1 MKKILTMTI
10 VVIVLT
16 AIVAA
21 CGGAAPAPAATNAP
35 AAPAQPTAAQPT
47 SAPQPTAVPPT
58 AAQAQPTAAAQ
69 PTTAGAQPTTAPA
82 ASNDTPPNW
91 LKWHDPA
98 AEASEL
104 FNKANGT
111 GPYKLGSWTPGE
123 GFEFVANENFWLK
136 QAPWEGGPSGVA
148 RIPRVVLKEID
159 EWGTRFAALQAGDAD
174 YVTVNPEFWPQVD
187 EVSAQDCDAATGA
200 CQPLNGT
207 GNLLRYRGLA
217 ATNATHVLLNAN
229 INTEGGNNY
238 IGSGALD
245 GNGIPAEFF
254 NDVHVRKAFNYC
266 FDWETY
272 IKDVWQG
279 EAAQSN
285 GPIIDPMLGYNP
297 NGPKYTTDLAKCEEE
312 FKASTWKTEDGR
324 SLWDAGFYMQL
335 TYNTGNTTRQI
346 IAEIIKSNIEKVNPN
361 FKIEVFALPWPVF
374 LKERT
379 AEKLPVYTIGWG
391 EDYHDPHNWVVPFLA
406 SYGTYGSGVPKDLQP
421 KLDEMIDQAVSAV
434 DPAERQ
440 KLYQDI
446 QQFVYDNAIH
456 LYLVQ
461 GQGRRYFQPWVQ
473 GYYYNPS
480 YSSDSGWYYQY
491 SKAPDA
497 KNPDTFTYITFG
509 DAETLDPNWSYE
521 SLGGG
526 VIQNI
531 YDPIVWLKKD
541 SVTEVVPWL
550 AEKWDISPDGKTYT
564 FNIRKGVQFHK
575 GGELKASDL
584 AYSLQR
590 GLLQDRTDGPQN
602 LYMQPLFNVPS
613 IKDLAA
619 QEAGMN
625 ETPEDINDIPASGLR
640 AACEKVMST
649 ITADDAAN
657 TLTITLNRPFA
668 PWLQLMAGYWS
679 VGMSKDWVIAQG
691 GWDGTCN

>member
-1 MKKILTMTI
+1 MKKYLSIALVSLTL
-10 VVIVLT
+10 V

-21 CGGAAPAPAATNAP
+21 CGGAAPAAAPTQAP
-35 AAPAQPTAAQPT
+35 AAQPTAATQPT
-47 SAPQPTAVPPT
+47 NAPQATDVPPT
-58 AAQAQPTAAAQ
+58 AMSQPTAASTQ
-69 PTTAGAQPTTAPA
+69 PTQAPA
-82 ASNDTPPNW
+82 ASNEAAPNW

-111 GPYKLGSWTPGE
+111 GPYKLGSWKPGE
-123 GFEFVANENFWLK
+123 GFELIANENFWLK
-136 QAPWEGGPSGVA
+136 EPPWTGGPSGIA
-148 RIPRVVLKEID
+148 RLPRVVIKEVD

-187 EVSAQDCDAATGA
+187 EVSAKDCDAVTGE
-200 CQPLNGT
+200 CKPFT
-207 GNLLRYRGLA
+207 GKGDLKRYRGLA
-217 ATNATHVLLNAN
+217 QTSATDVLLNAN

-245 GNGIPAEFF
+245 GNGIPADFF
-254 NDVHVRKAFNYC
+254 DDVHIRKAFNYC
-266 FDWETY
+266 FDWDTY

-279 EAAQSN
+279 EAEQRN
-285 GPIIDPMLGYNP
+285 GAVINPMLGYNP
-297 NGPKYTTDLAKCEEE
+297 NGPKYTLDLDKCAEE
-312 FKASTWKTEDGR
+312 FKAASLKAEDGTP
-324 SLWDAGFYMQL
+324 LWDTGFYMQI

-346 IAEIIKSNIEKVNPN
+346 IAEIIKRNIEQVNPK
-361 FKIEVFALPWPVF
+361 FKVEVFALPWPVF

-379 AEKLPVYTIGWG
+379 AQKLPVYTIGWG
-391 EDYHDPHNWVVPFLA
+391 EDYHDPHNWVVPYLA

-421 KLDEMIDQAVSAV
+421 QMDELISKAVNATDS
-434 DPAERQ
+434 AERQ
-440 KLYQDI
+440 KVYEEI
-446 QQFVYDNAIH
+446 QKFTYDNAIH
-456 LYLVQ
+456 IWLAQ
-461 GQGRRYFQPWVQ
+461 GLTRRYFQDWVE
-473 GYYYNPS
+473 GFYYNPS

-491 SKAPDA
+491 SKAPNA
-497 KNPDTFTYITFG
+497 KNPDTFNYVTFG

-521 SLGGG
+521 AFGGG
-526 VIQNI
+526 VLQNI
-531 YDPIVWLKKD
+531 YDPLVWFKKD

-550 AEKWDISPDGKTYT
+550 AEKWEISPDGKTYT
-564 FNIRKGVQFHK
+564 FNIRKGVQFHE
-575 GGELKASDL
+575 GGELKASDI

-602 LYMQPLFNVPS
+602 LFMQPLFDVPS

-625 ETPEDINDIPASGLR
+625 ETPEDIHDIPAQGLK
-640 AACEKVMST
+640 AACERVQNAVK
-649 ITADDAAN
+649 ADDTSN
-657 TLTITLNRPFA
+657 TVTITLNRPFA

-679 VGMSKDWVIAQG
+679 VGMSKDWVIKQG

>member
-1 MKKILTMTI
+1 VKKLVTMTI
-10 VVIVLT
+10 VVLVLT

-21 CGGAAPAPAATNAP
+21 CGGAAPAPAPTQ
-35 AAPAQPTAAQPT
+35 APAQPTAAPQPT

-58 AAQAQPTAAAQ
+58 TASQPTTAPQPTTAAAQ
-69 PTTAGAQPTTAPA
+69 PTQAPA

-123 GFEFVANENFWLK
+123 GFELVANENFWLK
-136 QAPWEGGPSGVA
+136 EPAWEGGPSGVA
-148 RIPRVVLKEID
+148 RIPRIVIKEID

-174 YVTVNPEFWPQVD
+174 YVTVAPEFWPQVD
-187 EVSAQDCDAATGA
+187 ELASQDCDAATGTCA
-200 CQPLNGT
+200 DFTGT
-207 GNLLRYRGLA
+207 GDLHRYRGLA
-217 ATNATHVLLNAN
+217 QTSATHVLLNAN
-229 INTEGGNNY
+229 ISTEGGNNY

-245 GNGIPAEFF
+245 GNGVPADFF

-279 EAAQSN
+279 EAEQSN
-285 GPIIDPMLGYNP
+285 GPVINPMLGYNA
-297 NGPKYTTDLAKCEEE
+297 NGPKFETNLDKCAEE
-312 FKASTWKTEDGR
+312 FKASPLKTEDGR

-346 IAEIIKSNIEKVNPN
+346 IAEIIKRNVEQVNPN

-379 AEKLPVYTIGWG
+379 AQKLPVYTIGWG

-406 SYGTYGSGVPKDLQP
+406 SYGTYGSGVPKDLQSQV
-421 KLDEMIDQAVSAV
+421 DEMIDKAVSAT

-440 KLYQDI
+440 TLYEELQK
-446 QQFVYDNAIH
+446 FVYDNAIH
-456 LYLVQ
+456 LYLAQ
-461 GQGRRYFQPWVQ
+461 GLGRRYFQPWVE
-473 GYYYNPS
+473 GFYYNPS
-480 YSSDSGWYYQY
+480 YASDSGWYYQY
-491 SKAPDA
+491 AKAKDA

-509 DAETLDPNWSYE
+509 DAESLDPNWSYE
-521 SLGGG
+521 SFGGG
-526 VIQNI
+526 VLQNI
-531 YDPIVWLKKD
+531 YDPVVWLKKD

-550 AEKWDISPDGKTYT
+550 AEKWEISPDGKTYT
-564 FNIRKGVQFHK
+564 FNIRKGVQFHE
-575 GGELKASDL
+575 GGELKASDI

-602 LYMQPLFNVPS
+602 LYMQPLFDVPS

-619 QEAGMN
+619 QEAGIN
-625 ETPEDINDIPASGLR
+625 ETPEDINDIPASGLK
-640 AACEKVMST
+640 AACEKVLNT
-649 ITADDAAN
+649 IKADDATN

-679 VGMSKDWVIAQG
+679 VGMSKDWVIKQG

>member
-1 MKKILTMTI
+1 MAI
-10 VVIVLT
+10 VVVVLAT
-16 AIVAA
+16 IIAA
-21 CGGAAPAPAATNAP
+21 CGGAAPAPAPTGAP
-35 AAPAQPTAAQPT
+35 APTSAPQAAAPT
-47 SAPQPTAVPPT
+47 SAPQPTGAP
-58 AAQAQPTAAAQ
+58 Q
-69 PTTAGAQPTTAPA
+69 PTTANAEATSAPQTSNEA
-82 ASNDTPPNW
+82 APNW

-111 GPYKLGSWTPGE
+111 GPYKLGKWTPGE
-123 GFEFVANENFWLK
+123 GFELVRNDNYWVKEPAW
-136 QAPWEGGPSGVA
+136 QGAPTGPA
-148 RIPRVVLKEID
+148 AIPRIVIKEVD

-187 EVSAQDCDAATGA
+187 AIANKDCDAATGQ
-200 CQPLNGT
+200 CKPFTGT
-207 GNLLRYRGLA
+207 DNIDRYRGLA
-217 ATNATHVLLNAN
+217 QTNSTDVMLNAN

-245 GNGIPAEFF
+245 GNGIPPNFF
-254 NDVHVRKAFNYC
+254 DDVHIRKAFNYC
-266 FDWETY
+266 FDWDTY

-279 EAAQSN
+279 EAEQRN
-285 GPIIDPMLGYNP
+285 GAIINPMLGYDP
-297 NGPKYTTDLAKCEEE
+297 NGKKYTLNLDQCAAE
-312 FKASTWKTEDGR
+312 FKAAGLKTADGR
-324 SLWDAGFYMQL
+324 GVWDAGFYMQI
-335 TYNTGNTTRQI
+335 TYNTGNTSRQI
-346 IAEIIKSNIEKVNPN
+346 IAEIIKKNVEQVNPK

-379 AEKLPVYTIGWG
+379 AQKLPVYTIGWG
-391 EDYHDPHNWVVPFLA
+391 EDYHDPHNWVVPYLA
-406 SYGTYGSGVPKDLQP
+406 SYGTYGAGVPKALQP
-421 KLDEMIDQAVSAV
+421 QLDEMIDKAVSATNP
-434 DPAERQ
+434 DERA
-440 KLYQDI
+440 KLYGDI
-446 QQFVYDNAIH
+446 QKFTYDNAIH
-456 LYLVQ
+456 IFLAQ
-461 GQGRRYFQPWVQ
+461 GLTRRYFQDWVK

-491 SKAPDA
+491 SKDKNA

-521 SLGGG
+521 SFGGG
-526 VIQNI
+526 VLQNI
-531 YDPIVWLKKD
+531 YDPLVWLKKD

-564 FNIRKGVQFHK
+564 FHIRKGVQFHE
-575 GGELKASDL
+575 GGELKASDI

-625 ETPEDINDIPASGLR
+625 ETPEDIHDIPAKGLR
-640 AACEKVMST
+640 AACEKVQNT
-649 ITADDAAN
+649 IKADDANN
-657 TLTITLNRPFA
+657 TVTITLNRPFA
-668 PWLQLMAGYWS
+668 PMLQLMAGYWS
-679 VGMSKDWVIAQG
+679 VGMSKDWIIKQG

>member
-1 MKKILTMTI
+1 MKKIFSIAI
-10 VVIVLT
+10 VVMVFA

-21 CGGAAPAPAATNAP
+21 CGGAAPAPAPTQAP
-35 AAPAQPTAAQPT
+35 APAQPTAAPQPTTVPPTTAPQPT
-47 SAPQPTAVPPT
+47 SAPQPTAAP
-58 AAQAQPTAAAQ
+58 AQPTE
-69 PTTAGAQPTTAPA
+69 APA
-82 ASNDTPPNW
+82 AANDAPPNW

-111 GPYKLGSWTPGE
+111 GPYKLGSWKPGE
-123 GFEFVANENFWLK
+123 GFELLANENFWLK
-136 QAPWEGGPSGVA
+136 EPAWTGGPSGVA
-148 RIPRVVLKEID
+148 RIPRVVIKEID

-187 EVSAQDCDAATGA
+187 EVSAKDCDAATGE
-200 CQPLNGT
+200 CKPFT
-207 GNLLRYRGLA
+207 GNGPLKRYRGLA
-217 ATNATHVLLNAN
+217 ATSATHVLLNAN

-245 GNGIPAEFF
+245 GNGVPADFF

-266 FDWETY
+266 FDWDTY

-279 EAAQSN
+279 EAEQSN
-285 GPIIDPMLGYNP
+285 GPIINPMLGYNP
-297 NGPKYTTDLAKCEEE
+297 KGEKYSTDLAKCAEE
-312 FKASTWKTEDGR
+312 FQAASAKTADGR
-324 SLWDAGFYMQL
+324 SLWDAGFYMQI

-346 IAEIIKSNIEKVNPN
+346 IAEIIKRNIEQVNPK

-379 AEKLPVYTIGWG
+379 AQKLPVYTIGWG

-421 KLDEMIDQAVSAV
+421 KMDEMIANAVAATG
-434 DPAERQ
+434 PAERQ
-440 KLYQDI
+440 KLYEDI
-446 QQFVYDNAIH
+446 QKFVHDNAIH
-456 LYLVQ
+456 LYLAQ
-461 GQGRRYFQPWVQ
+461 GLIRRYFQDWVQ
-473 GYYYNPS
+473 DYYYNPS
-480 YSSDSGWYYQY
+480 YSDQWFYPLA
-491 SKAPDA
+491 KDKNA
-497 KNPDTFTYITFG
+497 KNPDTFTYINFG
-509 DAETLDPNWSYE
+509 DAETMDPNWSYE
-521 SLGGG
+521 SFGGG

-531 YDPIVWLKKD
+531 YDPLVWLKKD

-564 FNIRKGVQFHK
+564 FHIRKGVQFHQ
-575 GGELKASDL
+575 GGELKASDI

-590 GLLQDRTDGPQN
+590 GLIQDRTDGPQN
-602 LYMQPLFNVPS
+602 LFMQPLFDVPS
-613 IKDLAA
+613 LKDLAA

-625 ETPEDINDIPASGLR
+625 ETPEDINDIPAKGLK
-640 AACEKVMST
+640 AACEKVMNT
-649 ITADDAAN
+649 IKADDANN
-657 TLTITLNRPFA
+657 TVTITLNHPFA

-679 VGMSKDWVIAQG
+679 VGMSKDWVIKQG